1 VYRVAKRSVLVRLV
15 RLVAFWLKEQ
25 LAWELDLQLLVCD
38 FRSAFLESPVYD
50 FSLARRGSL
59 QSLTT
64 GSPQMEPPVHDF
76 RFALRDLLSVTS
88 DLQARALWSSCTL
101 NLIARFRPRG
111 RCCLVIELRGRLLGS
126 LSASHCLQVIFRKIF
141 PQDWCLE
148 SGRWQCVPLIAIWS
162 GQQLA
167 WSSAWS
173 LLSDYRFAR

>member
-1 VYRVAKRSVLVRLV
+1 MYRVAKRSVLVRLV

-88 DLQARALWSSCTL
+88 DLQAGALLPSCTFD
-101 NLIARFRPRG
+101 LIARFRPRG
-111 RCCLVIELRGRLLGS
+111 HWCLVVELSGRLLRS
-126 LSASHCLQVIFRKIF
+126 FSASHCPQVIFHRTGVWK
-141 PQDWCLE
+141 PV
-148 SGRWQCVPLIAIWS
+148 S
-162 GQQLA
+162 
-167 WSSAWS
+167 SSA
-173 LLSDYRFAR
+173 FV